1 MAPSCAVRPAKK
13 LPKPGSKFAALTPKS
28 TGCSMADLSGARAQ
42 SCRRSWILRKP
53 ADTTSQHSTTMAATA
68 ESASAYNLD
77 GRPNRGRS
85 HFFLPSS
92 EESGSGKTLK
102 GVVANQM
109 DRQLAEMAARQVS
122 GVFSVD
128 NQLMSEKNT

>member
-1 MAPSCAVRPAKK
+1 MAPSYAVRPAKK

-28 TGCSMADLSGARAQ
+28 TGCSMEDLSGARAQ

-68 ESASAYNLD
+68 ESASAYNWD

-85 HFFLPSS
+85 HFFSS
-92 EESGSGKTLK
+92 LVRRKWIGQELISSCSPDRNPLK
-102 GVVANQM
+102 IFRYSAQEV
-109 DRQLAEMAARQVS
+109 LLCSPE
-122 GVFSVD
+122 
-128 NQLMSEKNT
+128 

>member
-68 ESASAYNLD
+68 ESASAYNWD
-77 GRPNRGRS
+77 GRPNRRRS
-85 HFFLPSS
+85 HFFSS
-92 EESGSGKTLK
+92 LVRREWIGQELKFGSPDRNPLK
-102 GVVANQM
+102 IYRYSAQEV
-109 DRQLAEMAARQVS
+109 LLCSPE
-122 GVFSVD
+122 
-128 NQLMSEKNT
+128 